1 MANTDTTKDT
11 SVPIIRRIQSDPEN
25 IPVFKKYFSSFSP
38 LAPAMTGIARKKENS
53 ALAVVDSPATQPP
66 MMVEALRLMPGMM
79 DRHWN
84 RPMVRAC
91 LVET

>member
-11 SVPIIRRIQSDPEN
+11 SVPIIRRIHSDPEN

-53 ALAVVDSPATQPP
+53 LATYREQPRMTAPRIVAPLLEVQGIAANTWKQP
-66 MMVEALRLMPGMM
+66 MKKAV
-79 DRHWN
+79 
-84 RPMVRAC
+84 
-91 LVET
+91 